1 MSLSW
6 LQSVALGM
14 LQGATEF
21 LPISSSGHLVLAR
34 AVLGTGEVP
43 LLFDV
48 LLHVATLAAV
58 CVVFRRRL
66 RALAGALPDLVRAAE
81 RRRGAAADRRMLLLL
96 VLASVATAAI
106 GLTLDR
112 LGVPREPR
120 FAAAML
126 LVTAAALVAAR
137 VLRGQAPAAAAAGW
151 QPGWRWAL
159 AVGIA
164 QGVAVL
170 PGISRAGATIA
181 TAVIAGADRETAAEF
196 SFLAAIP
203 AIVGALLLTLRDVPA
218 LAGGTTA
225 GAGVGGALVAG
236 MVASFLVGW
245 LALTLLLQIVRSGRL
260 HLFAFYLVPVGVLG
274 LLLLGGG

>member
-218 LAGGTTA
+218 LAGGTAA

>member
-6 LQSVALGM
+6 LQAVALGM

-34 AVLGTGEVP
+34 ALLGTGEVP

-66 RALAGALPDLVRAAE
+66 WALAGVLPDLVRPAA
-81 RRRGAAADRRMLLLL
+81 RRRGAAADRRMVLLLL
-96 VLASVATAAI
+96 VASAATAAI

-112 LGVPREPR
+112 LGVPRAPR

-126 LVTAAALVAAR
+126 LVTAAALLAAWM
-137 VLRGQAPAAAAAGW
+137 VRGQAPPRAGW

-159 AVGIA
+159 AIGIA

-170 PGISRAGATIA
+170 PGISRAGRHHRY
-181 TAVIAGADRETAAEF
+181 GGSCRGRPRDRRR
-196 SFLAAIP
+196 
-203 AIVGALLLTLRDVPA
+203 V
-218 LAGGTTA
+218 
-225 GAGVGGALVAG
+225 
-236 MVASFLVGW
+236 
-245 LALTLLLQIVRSGRL
+245 
-260 HLFAFYLVPVGVLG
+260 LVPGRNSRHRG
-274 LLLLGGG
+274 RAAAHAA

>member
-34 AVLGTGEVP
+34 AVLGVGAVP

-66 RALAGALPDLVRAAE
+66 RALAGVLPDLVRPAG
-81 RRRGAAADRRMLLLL
+81 RRRGAAADRRLVLLLL
-96 VLASVATAAI
+96 LASVATAAI

-137 VLRGQAPAAAAAGW
+137 VLRGQAPAAVAAGW

-218 LAGGTTA
+218 LAGGAAA